1 MVYALGIDIGSATTK
16 VVLLWEKSVKVAQVV
31 PTHPDPA
38 ETIKAIEGIIGQSGL
53 RIPEIKAVTATG
65 YGRMNVTFATKVV
78 TEISCHAKGAHYLLP
93 STRTVVD
100 IGGQDSKVIRLDD
113 QGRVV
118 DFQMNDKCAAGTGRF
133 LENMARILKVNL
145 KDLGELSLQAEKKA
159 QISSICTVFA
169 ESEVVSQIAKGT
181 PRVEVIA
188 GLHDAITDRIF
199 AMAGRV
205 GVIPDVVMTGGVAQN
220 PGVVRNLAPKLGY
233 PVQVPE
239 NPQIV
244 GALGA
249 ALIAAEEIV
258 KMPVIA

>member
-1 MVYALGIDIGSATTK
+1 MYALGIDIGSATTK
-16 VVLLWEKSVKVAQVV
+16 VVLLWEKSLKATQVV

-38 ETIKAIEGIIGQSGL
+38 ETLKAIEEIIRQSGL

-65 YGRMNVTFATKVV
+65 YGRKNVTFATKVV

-93 STRTVVD
+93 SARTVVD
-100 IGGQDSKVIRLDD
+100 IGGQDSKVIRLDE

-133 LENMARILKVNL
+133 LENMARVLKVNL
-145 KDLGELSLQAEKKA
+145 EDLGELSLKAEKKA

-181 PRVEVIA
+181 PRMEVIA
-188 GLHDAITDRIF
+188 GLHEAIADRIF

-205 GVIPDVVMTGGVAQN
+205 GVTPDVIMTGGVAQN
-220 PGVVRNLAPKLGY
+220 MGVVRSLAPKLGY
-233 PVQVPE
+233 PVQVAE

-249 ALIAAEEIV
+249 ALIAAEEIY
-258 KMPVIA
+258 KYQ